1 LESKADFRYDLMVG
15 MEVES
20 EVMRILRGDIKV
32 EVKHD
37 RYDNDNFFIEYMY
50 DDKNGTKYP
59 TGIST
64 SQADYYVLSKK
75 DYMVILPIDKL
86 KNLVKLFAENNKP
99 IRGGDYNHTLGFLI
113 PITFLMQRT

>member
-1 LESKADFRYDLMVG
+1 LESKGDFRYDLMIG

-20 EVMRILRGDIKV
+20 EVLRILRGDITV

-50 DDKNGTKYP
+50 DDGKVKYY
-59 TGIST
+59 TGLTT
-64 SQADYYVLSKK
+64 SEADYYVLAKK

-86 KNLVKLFAENNKP
+86 KKMVKLFAKNNKS
-99 IRGGDYNHTLGFLI
+99 IRGGDYNNSVGFLI
-113 PITFLMQRT
+113 PISFLMQRT